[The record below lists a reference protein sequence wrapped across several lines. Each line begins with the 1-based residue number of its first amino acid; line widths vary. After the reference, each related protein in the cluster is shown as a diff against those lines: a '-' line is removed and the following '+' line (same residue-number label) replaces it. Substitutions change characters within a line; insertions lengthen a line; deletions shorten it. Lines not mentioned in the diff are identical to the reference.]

1 MPQWVLTANQS
12 CIRKTKRNANQSA
25 FNQVSALS
33 LFLWEIAPCVERAC
47 GPILWIPLRCHL
59 EIHKIKL
66 FNDSN
71 ISMRPLCSPERTF
84 FLEIKQDA
92 WYDEYLCTS
101 RIRLISKYGWISD
114 RLISNRVRFNSVT
127 LFGIFL
133 RFQVI
138 WFVVNYKNMSLSAR
152 ITSDYC
158 WE

>member
-1 MPQWVLTANQS
+1 MLTNQNS
-12 CIRKTKRNANQSA
+12 IKL
-25 FNQVSALS
+25 VLS
-33 LFLWEIAPCVERAC
+33 LSLSLRNCAMCRTRVRSNP
-47 GPILWIPLRCHL
+47 LDPLRYHL

-114 RLISNRVRFNSVT
+114 RLTSNRVRFNSVT